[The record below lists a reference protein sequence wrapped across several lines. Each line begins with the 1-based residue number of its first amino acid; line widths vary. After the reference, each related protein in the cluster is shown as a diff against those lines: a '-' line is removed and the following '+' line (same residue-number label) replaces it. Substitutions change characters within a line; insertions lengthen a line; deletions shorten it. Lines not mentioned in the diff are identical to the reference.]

1 MKKAIFILVVFLI
14 VLSNEIVSQEGW
26 FWQNPLPNGNNLN
39 DIKVV
44 TDLGI
49 AVGEGTILANNGNGW
64 QPTDA
69 GNANNFFSVSIS
81 GNTAWAVGLDGII
94 MRSSDGA
101 GTSWEVQ
108 SSGVDKQL
116 RSVFFLNENLGW
128 CVGLSE
134 TVLRTANGGND
145 WEIIDTDGSQHYSEV
160 IFLDENNGWLVGSTG
175 NYGVIKN
182 TTDGGTTWTRSL
194 LPTSQMK
201 SIHFADANFGCAVGN
216 GGKIFRTTDGGSS
229 WSLAVSNTSKNL
241 KGVYLDNSGG
251 GWAVGDDGTII
262 TTTDSAANWSPQ
274 TSGTSKHLNSIDGEW
289 IVGWACRILHTT
301 DAGATWELD
310 CSKFA
315 ENLLDIEFVTENI
328 GYAVGEGGRILRTID
343 GGITWD
349 SLQSGTTET
358 LYAVEF
364 INADTGWIAGRDND
378 GSNSSAT
385 RLIQRTMDGG
395 LNWEFQHLPGGG
407 GGLVM
412 DVNFIEGAP
421 GEPMRGFCTGGLSYT
436 WRTDD
441 YGETW
446 ERLSGG
452 CGNGNFNSCCFVD
465 ENTGW
470 FVGTPSNVGTGYSIM
485 RTIDGGE
492 TFEEQLNPTDI
503 RLSSVC
509 FADNQK
515 GLAVGNN
522 GTIIY
527 TSDGGANW
535 EVSPDG
541 GYTTWQSV
549 SLTETGKAW
558 AVDTKGGIA
567 YSSDWGHTW
576 EAQESGTPNTL
587 MEVLFIDDS
596 EGWIVG
602 YNGII
607 LHTTN
612 GGITTGVSEENT
624 NIIKEFSLEQNYPN
638 PFNPSTTISY
648 SITKKSN
655 VVLKV
660 FDVLGR
666 QVTVLVN
673 EGQLQGNYEV
683 EFDASNL
690 TSGIY
695 FYRIQ
700 TGDFVESKKMVL
712 IK

>member
-1 MKKAIFILVVFLI
+1 MKLKTTLFCLLFIISL
-14 VLSNEIVSQEGW
+14 NNNYSQEGW

-44 TDLGI
+44 TGLGI
-49 AVGEGTILANNGNGW
+49 AVGEGTILANSGSGW
-64 QPTDA
+64 QSTDA
-69 GNANNFFSVSIS
+69 GNANNFFSVTIS

-101 GTSWEVQ
+101 GTSWEAQ

-134 TVLRTANGGND
+134 TVLKTTNGGND
-145 WEIIDTDGSQHYSEV
+145 WEILDTDGSQHYSEV
-160 IFLDENNGWLVGSTG
+160 IFLDENNGWLAGSSG

-182 TTDGGTTWTRSL
+182 TTDGGTSWTRSL

-201 SIHFADANFGCAVGN
+201 SIHFADANFGCAVGS

-229 WSLAVSNTSKNL
+229 WSLAASNTSKNL

-251 GWAVGDDGTII
+251 GWAVGDDGTLI
-262 TTTDSAANWSPQ
+262 TTTDSAANWSSQ

-289 IVGWACRILHTT
+289 IVGWAGRILHTT

-310 CSKFA
+310 CSEFA
-315 ENLLDIEFVTENI
+315 DNLSDIEFVNENS
-328 GYAVGEGGRILRTID
+328 GYAVGSGGRILHTTD
-343 GGITWD
+343 GGMTWD
-349 SLQSGTTET
+349 SIPNGATKS
-358 LYAVEF
+358 LYTVEF
-364 INADTGWIAGRDND
+364 INADTGWVAGRDHD
-378 GSNSSAT
+378 DSTPSANS
-385 RLIQRTMDGG
+385 LIQRTTDGG
-395 LNWEFQHLPGGG
+395 LTWEFQNLPGGNDMM
-407 GGLVM
+407 VM
-412 DVNFIEGAP
+412 DVYFIERAP
-421 GEPMRGFCTGGLSYT
+421 GEPMRGFCTGGLSHT

-446 ERLSGG
+446 EALRGG
-452 CGNGNFNSCCFVD
+452 CGEGNFNSCCFVD

-470 FVGTPSNVGTGYSIM
+470 FVGTPSAVGTGYSIM
-485 RTIDGGE
+485 RTTNGGE
-492 TFEEQLNPTDI
+492 LFEEQTNPADVKLN
-503 RLSSVC
+503 SVC
-509 FADNQK
+509 FVNNQR
-515 GLAVGNN
+515 GIAVGIR
-522 GTIIY
+522 TILY
-527 TSDGGANW
+527 TSDGGENW

-541 GYTTWQSV
+541 EGSTWQSV
-549 SLTETGKAW
+549 FLMETGKAW
-558 AVDTKGGIA
+558 AVSTNGDIA
-567 YSSDWGHTW
+567 YSNDWGHTW
-576 EAQESGTPNTL
+576 ESQESGTGVNL
-587 MEVLFIDDS
+587 MGTYFITDS
-596 EGWIVG
+596 KGWIVG
-602 YNGII
+602 NNGVI
-607 LHTTN
+607 LRTNN
-612 GGITTGVSEENT
+612 GGLVTDVSEENT
-624 NIIKEFSLEQNYPN
+624 NIIKEFRLEQNYPN

-700 TGDFVESKKMVL
+700 TGDFVESKKMVF